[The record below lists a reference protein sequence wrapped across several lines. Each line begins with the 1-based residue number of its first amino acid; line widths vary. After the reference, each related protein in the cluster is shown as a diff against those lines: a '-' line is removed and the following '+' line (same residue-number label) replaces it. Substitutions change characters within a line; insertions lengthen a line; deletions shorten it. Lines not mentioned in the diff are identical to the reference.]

1 MYKRQDLN
9 SSIIERLFEKLYK
22 NVDYKFSQESV
33 SLFDILK
40 ANEIFIFDLIGG
52 IYSIKLY
59 KKRKFE
65 VSETQKIYSLII
77 NSVLDL

>member
-1 MYKRQDLN
+1 M
-9 SSIIERLFEKLYK
+9 FEKLNK
-22 NVDYKFSQESV
+22 NIDYEFSQESI
-33 SLFDILK
+33 SLFDVLK
-40 ANEIFIFDLIGG
+40 ANEIFIFDLIDG
-52 IYSIKLY
+52 IYSVKSY